1 MDRNNV
7 KHVWDVEDLKHV
19 CDTFEEPWVILITNE
34 LKCATM
40 SKNLIMHD
48 VIIKRATFSTCN
60 MENTLTDWGRTK
72 YTMTTPLAR

>member
-34 LKCATM
+34 LKCATV

-48 VIIKRATFSTCN
+48 VNHMIRDNKACN
-60 MENTLTDWGRTK
+60 M
-72 YTMTTPLAR
+72 